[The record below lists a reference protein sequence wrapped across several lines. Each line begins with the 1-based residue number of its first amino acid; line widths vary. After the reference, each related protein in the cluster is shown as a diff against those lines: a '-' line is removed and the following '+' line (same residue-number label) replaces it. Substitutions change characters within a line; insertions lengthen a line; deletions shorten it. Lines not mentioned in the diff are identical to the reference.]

1 MGMKLTRRKTPRIN
15 PLLSSMLHKFLSPM
29 ILIPLRDRFGGER
42 DIEIDLLSKVVK
54 RGDRVIDVGAHLGA
68 YTFVLAKLVGKK
80 GMVWAFEPSPMCFL
94 YLKNGFRFRKQVKLH
109 NLALS
114 SKNQDLTLHSPDSSH
129 GNPIASAGG
138 SISQKFLD
146 GRKEMVA
153 GQTLDTFNLQ
163 DLSFIKID
171 TEGHE
176 LDVLVGSLQTI
187 RASKPILLI
196 EIFRGISIDKSNE
209 IWNLLNEFKYVAYC
223 VGNGQIR
230 SLEVNQHL
238 GDVKFRGNDRS
249 VNFFFIPE
257 NRTGK
262 ILN

>member
-1 MGMKLTRRKTPRIN
+1 MEMNLSRRQTPKIT
-15 PLLSSMLHKFLSPM
+15 LIASKMLHKFLSPT

-42 DIEIDLLSKVVK
+42 DLEIDLLSKVVK

-80 GMVWAFEPSPMCFL
+80 GMVWAFEPSPKCFL
-94 YLKNGFRFRKQVKLH
+94 YLNNGFRFTKQVKLH

-114 SKNQDLTLHSPDSSH
+114 SKNQNLTLHSPYSSH

-138 SISQKFLD
+138 SISQNFLD

-163 DLSFIKID
+163 GTSFIKID

-176 LDVLVGSLQTI
+176 LDVLVGALQTI
-187 RASKPILLI
+187 RTSKPILLI
-196 EIFRGISIDKSNE
+196 EIFRGISIDKSND

-223 VGNGQIR
+223 VVHGQIK
-230 SLEVNQHL
+230 SLGVNQHL
-238 GDVKFRGNDRS
+238 GDVKVRENDRS

-257 NRTGK
+257 NRTG
-262 ILN
+262 ITLN